1 MYFRAVIKYK
11 TTLQYRSLKWSYT
24 LFTQTS
30 NINLRQFLATKEMLF
45 SSYDFSTLG
54 RVTQSVAR
62 NIFVKINK

>member
-1 MYFRAVIKYK
+1 MYFRAVMKNK

-30 NINLRQFLATKEMLF
+30 NINLRHFLATKEMLF
-45 SSYDFSTLG
+45 SSYDFSALG

-62 NIFVKINK
+62 NIFVN